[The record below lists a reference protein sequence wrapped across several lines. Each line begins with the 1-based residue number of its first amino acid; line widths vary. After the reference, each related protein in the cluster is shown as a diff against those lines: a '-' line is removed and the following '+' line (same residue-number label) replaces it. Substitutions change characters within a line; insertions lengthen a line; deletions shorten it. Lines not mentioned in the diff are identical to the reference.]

1 MNLDHPGLLQ
11 VLEDWLK
18 TEFKTNIVRRGSL
31 EKQFSNNSGNIIV
44 LFNTQLASKTTSL
57 ASRTVSMSTVRE
69 MKY

>member
-1 MNLDHPGLLQ
+1 MNLDPGLLQ

-18 TEFKTNIVRRGSL
+18 TEFKTNIVRRSSL
-31 EKQFSNNSGNIIV
+31 EKQFSNNSGKIIV